1 MENGTEQYYDNQSV
15 YAADQPMYAADQ
27 PMYASDRYSVANEQQ
42 TELPPEP
49 EDSPYSDPVV
59 RHILTLKDDKF
70 RRNMLS
76 YLNYNVTQR
85 KAIHPAWV
93 MLALV
98 LCFPVGL
105 CLMYFGTRWGAFAKI
120 TVTLFT
126 LGMALLI
133 YELLVAGGIIPT
145 PSLIE
150 TVGYIFS
157 QLFGGSESPTA

>member
-1 MENGTEQYYDNQSV
+1 MDNGYDYYGAPISYD
-15 YAADQPMYAADQ
+15 Y
-27 PMYASDRYSVANEQQ
+27 DRPLYDVEPQEQQ
-42 TELPPEP
+42 MPVSEPMELPPEP

-93 MLALV
+93 MLAIV

-105 CLMYFGTRWGAFAKI
+105 CLMYFGTRWGVFAKI
-120 TVTLFT
+120 IVTIFA
-126 LGMALLI
+126 LGMALLV

-145 PSLIE
+145 PSLIG

-157 QLFGGSESPTA
+157 QLFEGSEAPTA